1 MFSASRFDKRI
12 LDFTVICII
21 DSGHQGFE
29 ASIQKLVPIPGKN
42 EIADFQGMNVLL
54 AKVGIFVVP
63 PDANSKTKPNVICS
77 LPDPK

>member
-1 MFSASRFDKRI
+1 
-12 LDFTVICII
+12 
-21 DSGHQGFE
+21 
-29 ASIQKLVPIPGKN
+29 VPIPGKN

-63 PDANSKTKPNVICS
+63 LDVNPKTKPHVICS